1 MRLVLASSSPRRREL
16 LSSLGL
22 TFEVK
27 GADIDEAVRPGESP
41 PAYVERLAREKAAAV
56 AAKYPGAA
64 VLAADTSVVLEEEI
78 LGKPKDVADAERMLA
93 ALSGRGH
100 SVLTGIAVAGP
111 LERSRVIGTE
121 VRFRPLSPEEIAWY
135 ARTGEPLDKAGAY
148 AIQGIAGAF
157 ISEIRGSPS
166 NVVGLPLWETVEL
179 LQRAGVRMPWE
190 PRP

>member
-16 LSSLGL
+16 LSSLGIS
-22 TFEVK
+22 FEVK
-27 GADIDEAVRPGESP
+27 GADIDESVRPEESP

-56 AAKYPGAA
+56 AARFPGAL
-64 VLAADTSVVLEEEI
+64 VLAADTSVVLDEQI
-78 LGKPKDVADAERMLA
+78 LGKPTDVADAERMLA

-100 SVLTGIAVAGP
+100 SVLTGVAVAGP

-121 VRFRPLSPEEIAWY
+121 VRFRQLAAREIAWY
-135 ARTGEPLDKAGAY
+135 ARTGEPMDKAGAY

-157 ISEIRGSPS
+157 ISEIRGSPT

-179 LQRAGVRMPWE
+179 LQQAGFPLPWE
-190 PRP
+190 TR